1 MNSLSFRTFFAL
13 ALLVPALALAD
24 AGGRQI
30 DELMRKSGLWKQV
43 GQIQAQVR
51 AGAKQAQAEGR
62 AGRGPKGLSDDDFG
76 KMLLAMDAAYAPARL
91 QEAMTKELALL
102 LSVEDEAAA
111 LRWLSSDLGR
121 KFTLIEEQSGEVE
134 NAMRAEREAPAYL
147 ATVPKARV
155 DKFKR
160 LADAIKVGEGSA
172 GMMINMMGAIAYGMA
187 LADPTG
193 DPRTMAKVIKERLEP
208 QRPQFEKVFAE
219 RAIQSFAYVY
229 KDVPDAE
236 IERYVAFAETPAGR
250 RYHDASMKAYDNVM
264 TRASL
269 EMGRLFDVTGKPP
282 TRS

>member
-1 MNSLSFRTFFAL
+1 MVAAPVRLLFSAL
-13 ALLVPALALAD
+13 LLVPALALAQD
-24 AGGRQI
+24 GRRI
-30 DELMRKSGLWKQV
+30 DELMHKSGLWKQV
-43 GQIQAQVR
+43 GQIQAQVK
-51 AGAKQAQAEGR
+51 AGAKQAQAQAREGQ
-62 AGRGPKGLSDDDFG
+62 GPKGLSEDDFG
-76 KMLLAMDAAYAPARL
+76 KMALAMDAAYAPARL
-91 QEAMTKELALL
+91 QSAMSKELALL
-102 LSVEDEAAA
+102 LSVEDETAA

-121 KFTLIEEQSGEVE
+121 KFTRLEEESGEVE

-155 DKFKR
+155 QKFER
-160 LADAIKVGEGSA
+160 LAEVIKVGEGSA
-172 GMMINMMGAIAYGMA
+172 GMMINMMGAITYGMA

-193 DPRTMAKVIKERLEP
+193 DPRGMAKMIKERLEP
-208 QRPQFEKVFAE
+208 QRAQFVKIFGE
-219 RAIQSFAYVY
+219 RAVQSFAYVY

-236 IERYVAFAETPAGR
+236 IDRYIAFAETPAGR